1 MINMTDEEKKRREAQ
16 AAEALLVASLGNKTV
31 SEEELKAVQEF
42 EEGKKD
48 LCDLETELDDMQAH
62 LSEKI

>member
-1 MINMTDEEKKRREAQ
+1 MTDEEKKRREAQ